1 MLPLATLEQ
10 INPRHNAA
18 QHQSLVWLLRQV
30 FYTGTQAR
38 CERSSE
44 VHIVAVAVCLTVLQ
58 LRYVLFSRKVSSP
71 LSQHQPASEQT

>member
-30 FYTGTQAR
+30 FFT
-38 CERSSE
+38 RSSE

-58 LRYVLFSRKVSSP
+58 LRYILFSRKVSSP